1 MNIEEQRKLA
11 SKVADR
17 IMSELKE
24 KVAAISM
31 LHPMEQKKIRE
42 IIRYQAIKWMEEAE
56 AFK

>member
-42 IIRYQAIKWMEEAE
+42 IIRYQAIKWMEETE

>member
-1 MNIEEQRKLA
+1 VNIADKNKMA
-11 SKVADR
+11 NMVADR

-24 KVAAISM
+24 KVSAISL

-42 IIRYQAIKWMEEAE
+42 IIRYQAIKCMEEME